1 MQAML
6 RSSLCDGGLSPELF
20 GPHLALRSG
29 ADTLVFQRPSGEANL
44 ALLESLLA
52 LPDVRK
58 VYEVDDNI
66 ARVPIKSAHH
76 AHIPKD
82 MRARMIRCIGRCDR
96 LVVSTEPLAQ
106 ELRGSNGDIRV
117 IANRLPPAMW
127 GERPPARQPLQRGGR
142 KPVVGWAGGAGH
154 GGDLELIVELVRE
167 THREIDWVFFGM
179 CPPAIRPL
187 VKSVET
193 GVPTLQYPAKL
204 MGLAAQWDL
213 AVAPLE
219 VNAFN
224 ECKSNL
230 RLLEY
235 GWCGVPVVCSDVTPY
250 QGGLPVTRVKN
261 RYKDWRAAVLGQL
274 EALAS
279 GADPGRVLQ
288 DEVARDWLLQGE
300 HLAHWQAQ
308 WTGD

>member
-1 MQAML
+1 M
-6 RSSLCDGGLSPELF
+6 
-20 GPHLALRSG
+20 
-29 ADTLVFQRPSGEANL
+29 
-44 ALLESLLA
+44 
-52 LPDVRK
+52 K
-58 VYEVDDNI
+58 
-66 ARVPIKSAHH
+66 K
-76 AHIPKD
+76 
-82 MRARMIRCIGRCDR
+82 
-96 LVVSTEPLAQ
+96 
-106 ELRGSNGDIRV
+106 
-117 IANRLPPAMW
+117 W
-127 GERPPARQPLQRGGR
+127 GERPPVRSNSRPLRRGER
-142 KPVVGWAGGAGH
+142 KPVVGWAGGVGH

-179 CPPAIRPL
+179 CPPALQSI
-187 VKSVET
+187 VKSVEV

-204 MGLAAQWDL
+204 MHMASQWDL

-261 RYKDWRAAVLGQL
+261 RYKDWRSAVLGQL

-279 GADPGRVLQ
+279 GENPGQALQ
-288 DEVARDWLLQGE
+288 DVVARDWMLKGE
-300 HLAHWQAQ
+300 HLAHWQSQ
-308 WTGD
+308 WTGA